1 MSEKERVV
9 FQVNQKL
16 FDQLT
21 EWQAK
26 MEAADHQLVDE
37 SESGESPQI
46 ETHPD
51 IYENQSKNHN
61 S

>member
-26 MEAADHQLVDE
+26 MEAADNQLVNE

-46 ETHPD
+46 ETHSD
-51 IYENQSKNHN
+51 IYENQSKNDN